1 MNLDEGKQRFIQ
13 AWGSFGSKWGINRT
27 MAQVHALLLISPMSL
42 SADNIMD
49 ELDISRGN
57 ANMNLRALMD
67 WGLVMKEYKPGDRKE
82 YFYAEKDIWRV
93 AIQIIGQRKKRELEP
108 IREILESLMQVEPA
122 DAETAAFKKTV
133 ADISDLSAAADKM
146 LDKIT
151 KSDRNWIMT
160 SFIKMLN

>member
-1 MNLDEGKQRFIQ
+1 MNLDEGKQKFIQ

-27 MAQVHALLLISPMSL
+27 MAQVHALLLISPLSL

-82 YFYAEKDIWRV
+82 YFYAEKDIWKV

-108 IREILESLMQVEPA
+108 IREILESLMQVESA

>member
-108 IREILESLMQVEPA
+108 IREILESLMQVDPA

>member
-1 MNLDEGKQRFIQ
+1 
-13 AWGSFGSKWGINRT
+13 
-27 MAQVHALLLISPMSL
+27 MSL